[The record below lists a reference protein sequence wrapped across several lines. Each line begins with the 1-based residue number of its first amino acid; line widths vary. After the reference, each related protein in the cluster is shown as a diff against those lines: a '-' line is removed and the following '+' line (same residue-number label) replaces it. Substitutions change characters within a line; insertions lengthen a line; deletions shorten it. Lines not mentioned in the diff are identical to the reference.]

1 VWCGVKVNVPWRGSE
16 MLPLNLELMRW
27 EWCEGCLVGE
37 LGPTVSELGILYG
50 KIDHS
55 ALVTNS
61 SSRENIS

>member
-1 VWCGVKVNVPWRGSE
+1 